1 MPPRHLDSGKTGCGH
16 FRNDRVG
23 RPEIG
28 EIAGLRLREIGVI
41 QPVVGLLR
49 THIVEREPAA
59 TPQHAKGLAQHARL
73 VEHKTAYHA
82 ESFVEQIDN
91 FLLGDIEPL
100 HYQFKMFG
108 EHMSAIRRPFV
119 FF

>member
-1 MPPRHLDSGKTGCGH
+1 MPPLHLDSGKTGCAH

-28 EIAGLRLREIGVI
+28 EIADLRLREIGVV

-59 TPQHAKGLAQHARL
+59 APQHAKGLAQHARL
-73 VEHKTAYHA
+73 VAEMVEGVLTADVLRAFLPHA
-82 ESFVEQIDN
+82 RAKKLARAAKCPVYSLTPSGV
-91 FLLGDIEPL
+91 
-100 HYQFKMFG
+100 
-108 EHMSAIRRPFV
+108 
-119 FF
+119 